1 MKIVGVG
8 LGLIGGSMLLSLRQ
22 IESESEFFGIDTNTI
37 HLREALDLQI
47 IDQQAED
54 KDFADADVVVVSI
67 PVDISPQVIQDT
79 LDKVGEKTLV
89 IDTGSTKENICKF
102 LATHPK
108 RDQFLATHPIAG
120 TEFSGPKAAYAQ
132 LFKAKTMILCEIEK
146 TRFQL
151 QDIAI
156 GLFEKMQM
164 TIRYMHPKDHDQH
177 IAYVSHLSHISSF
190 MLGKTVIEKEQDQQ
204 DIFDLAGSGFASTV
218 RLAKSHPQTW
228 TSIFKDNK
236 AEVLEALNH
245 YIKNLESFQK
255 TLQNDE
261 YQLLYQEMNH
271 TNQLKGILKGIK
283 S

>member
-8 LGLIGGSMLLSLRQ
+8 LGLIGGSMLLGLRQ
-22 IESESEFFGIDTNTI
+22 IEPKFQFLGVDTNAN
-37 HLREALDLQI
+37 HLAEALDLKI
-47 IDQQAED
+47 IEKQAED
-54 KDFADADVVVVSI
+54 KDFADANVVIVSI
-67 PVDISPQVIQDT
+67 PVDLSPKIIHDI
-79 LDKVGEKTLV
+79 LEKVGEKTLV
-89 IDTGSTKENICKF
+89 LDTGSTKNHICRS
-102 LATHPK
+102 LAAHPK
-108 RDQFLATHPIAG
+108 RDQYLATHPIAG
-120 TEFSGPKAAYAQ
+120 TEFSGPKAAFPG
-132 LFKAKTMILCEIEK
+132 LFTDKTMIICESKK
-146 TRFQL
+146 TRTQL
-151 QDIAI
+151 QSIAI

-164 TIRYMHPKDHDQH
+164 TIRHMHPQDHDQH

-190 MLGKTVIEKEQDQQ
+190 MLGKTVIEKEQDQR

-236 AEVLEALNH
+236 KEVLEALNH

-255 TLQNDE
+255 TLQNDD

-271 TNQLKGILKGIK
+271 TNQLKDILKGIK

>member
-151 QDIAI
+151 QEIAI

-164 TIRYMHPKDHDQH
+164 KIRYMHPKDHDQH

>member
-89 IDTGSTKENICKF
+89 IETGSTKENICKF

-132 LFKAKTMILCEIEK
+132 LFTAKTMILCEIEK

-151 QDIAI
+151 QEIAI

-164 TIRYMHPKDHDQH
+164 KIRYMHPKDHDQH